1 MKDRLGEV
9 QVLAAAVVDIRAVAG
24 ENRPG
29 QVQGHVRGHVFQK
42 KAGTVVSENVVRE
55 AGIVGGGL
63 VGVEGKARLVIL
75 KHAIPS
81 VDMRIHALYAL
92 SEREEGYIVWHHKKA
107 GMPWYRDIVLMIRF
121 IRRLPP
127 LVTQKMILIR
137 KDWQD
142 YTLAH
147 ANDRDYIDVS
157 LIAVKKEYQGT
168 GCLRKL
174 LAEPFAEAERC
185 GCACILDT
193 DSSRKAAKYMHVGM
207 QCEKDAVLESGVHM
221 YTMRYPQI

>member
-1 MKDRLGEV
+1 MIMICLGN
-9 QVLAAAVVDIRAVAG
+9 LSG
-24 ENRPG
+24 EKL
-29 QVQGHVRGHVFQK
+29 HEIASAF
-42 KAGTVVSENVVRE
+42 AEAFLSED
-55 AGIVGGGL
+55 GIVYRCMDQ
-63 VGVEGKARLVIL
+63 KTAVIYFETVL
-75 KHAIPS
+75 EEY
-81 VDMRIHALYAL
+81 MRIHALYAL

-147 ANDRDYIDVS
+147 AKDRDYIDVS

-193 DSSRKAAKYMHVGM
+193 DSSLKAAKYMHVGM

-221 YTMRYPQI
+221 YTMRYPQM